1 MPQGSSSIKVGR
13 CCRIGAPQWP
23 RDSRSMRFADPGSLI
38 LLLLPAGYAAQWWRT
53 RRRPPR
59 LRLGLP
65 ALAFL
70 SDQPRSRRARWR
82 PLLKVLR
89 ISAMVLFV
97 VALARPQVP
106 RDVCEIRLRSRN
118 IMLALDIS
126 SSMKA
131 GDFQPGNRL
140 SVARRVVTEFVHR
153 RQGDLIGL
161 VLFAG
166 RAFLQAPLTP
176 DLALLEKI
184 LARVDIGL
192 LPDGTAIGTA
202 LALSLNQL
210 KDLPVKASTIVLIT
224 DGANNTGRPTPLVA
238 AEAARSLGV
247 RIQTVGLSSR
257 DTSSVALNGVW
268 RVGSTA
274 ARLTSRDEAALQ
286 RMAER
291 TGGHYY
297 RATDSEALDRILQ
310 DIDRLERS
318 EVHVGEIRDYREL
331 YPFVLLPA
339 LILLALEA
347 GLGTTW
353 LRSLP

>member
-1 MPQGSSSIKVGR
+1 
-13 CCRIGAPQWP
+13 
-23 RDSRSMRFADPGSLI
+23 MRFADPGLLV
-38 LLLLPAGYAAQWWRT
+38 LLLIPAGFAGAWWL
-53 RRRPPR
+53 RRRQPPGER
-59 LRLGLP
+59 LALPNLDLLSDAPPSAKVRARSLLPFLRWLGLT
-65 ALAFL
+65 LA
-70 SDQPRSRRARWR
+70 
-82 PLLKVLR
+82 V
-89 ISAMVLFV
+89 IAM
-97 VALARPQVP
+97 ARPQAS
-106 RDVCEIRLRSRN
+106 RDVREIRLHSRN

-140 SVARRVVTEFVHR
+140 AVARRVVTEFVQR

-176 DLALLEKI
+176 DLSLLQRTVK
-184 LARVDIGL
+184 RVDIGL

-224 DGANNTGRPTPLVA
+224 DGANNTGTPTPLVA
-238 AEAARSLGV
+238 AEAARTLGV

-257 DTSSVALNGVW
+257 DTSSIPLNGVW
-268 RVGSTA
+268 RVGSTTP
-274 ARLTSRDEAALQ
+274 RLTGRDEAALQ

-291 TGGHYY
+291 TGGRYY
-297 RATDSEALDRILQ
+297 RATDPEALSGIMSQ
-310 DIDRLERS
+310 IDRLERS
-318 EVHVGEIRDYREL
+318 DVPVGEIRDFREL
-331 YPFVLLPA
+331 YPFLLLPA
-339 LILLALEA
+339 LLLLTLEL
-347 GLGTTW
+347 GLRATW

>member
-1 MPQGSSSIKVGR
+1 
-13 CCRIGAPQWP
+13 
-23 RDSRSMRFADPGSLI
+23 MRFADPE
-38 LLLLPAGYAAQWWRT
+38 LLLLLVIPLGYALWWWL
-53 RRRPPR
+53 RRRQPPPER
-59 LRLGLP
+59 LALP

-70 SDQPRSRRARWR
+70 PAAPLSGRERWRRAL
-82 PLLKVLR
+82 PLLRVAGGILLVL
-89 ISAMVLFV
+89 AM
-97 VALARPQVP
+97 ARPQASREV
-106 RDVCEIRLRSRN
+106 REIRLRSRN
-118 IMLALDIS
+118 IILALDIS

-140 SVARRVVTEFVHR
+140 SVARKVVTDFVGR
-153 RQGDLIGL
+153 RQGDLVGL

-176 DLALLEKI
+176 DLSLLQKV
-184 LARVDIGL
+184 LKRVDIGM

-224 DGANNTGRPTPLVA
+224 DGANNTGQPTPLVA
-238 AEAARSLGV
+238 AEAARTLGV
-247 RIQTVGLSSR
+247 RVQAVGLSSR
-257 DTSSVALNGVW
+257 DTTSVPLNGVW

-274 ARLTSRDEAALQ
+274 PRLTGRDEAALE

-297 RATDSEALDRILQ
+297 RATDPAALDKIMG

-318 EVHVGEIRDYREL
+318 NVHVGEIRDYREL
-331 YPFVLLPA
+331 YGYLLLPA
-339 LILLALEA
+339 LIVLALEL
-347 GLGTTW
+347 GLGATW

>member
-1 MPQGSSSIKVGR
+1 M
-13 CCRIGAPQWP
+13 APE
-23 RDSRSMRFADPGSLI
+23 RSRRSRLRFADPG
-38 LLLLPAGYAAQWWRT
+38 LLVLLAIPACSAIYLWLRRTRLPAERLALPTLDFLRDVRPGLRVRLRGLLPVFRIVG
-53 RRRPPR
+53 
-59 LRLGLP
+59 G
-65 ALAFL
+65 ALL
-70 SDQPRSRRARWR
+70 
-82 PLLKVLR
+82 VL
-89 ISAMVLFV
+89 
-97 VALARPQVP
+97 ALARPQAA
-106 RDVCEIRLRSRN
+106 RDVREIRLRSRN

-140 SVARRVVTEFVHR
+140 AVARQVVNNFVQR
-153 RQGDLIGL
+153 RRGDLVGL

-176 DLALLEKI
+176 DLALLEKV
-184 LARVDIGL
+184 LKRVDIGM

-224 DGANNTGRPTPLVA
+224 DGANNTGQPTPLVA

-257 DTSSVALNGVW
+257 DTTSVALNGVW

-274 ARLTSRDEAALQ
+274 ARLTGRDEAALQ

-297 RATDSEALDRILQ
+297 RATDPVALDRILS
-310 DIDRLERS
+310 DIDRLERT

-331 YPFVLLPA
+331 YPFFLLPA
-339 LILLALEA
+339 FILLALEL
-347 GLGTTW
+347 GLGATW
-353 LRSLP
+353 LSSVP